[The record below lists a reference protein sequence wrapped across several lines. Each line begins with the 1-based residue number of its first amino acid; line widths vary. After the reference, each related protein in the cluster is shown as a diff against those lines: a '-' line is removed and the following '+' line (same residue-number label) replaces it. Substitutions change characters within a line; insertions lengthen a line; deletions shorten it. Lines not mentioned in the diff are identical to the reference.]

1 MLGFYNEWFE
11 NDKTHEKHIL
21 GCYRHG
27 RLSEYYCSWG
37 RWEEPCNLVFMFM
50 GIRKVDIC
58 MINHFER
65 WVAEKQ
71 FPVYIRR
78 WGLNSLR
85 EHKKHQQ
92 KHFPQLLES
101 FKAFPTLQEDFLH
114 CEQKAPQS
122 MAGKLWSYNINTNID
137 SILRRL
143 FLFRQCNVTLP
154 LISRLCWDGHAIKS
168 TLLNNQVQNKKN
180 NAK

>member
-58 MINHFER
+58 MINHFDYNDG
-65 WVAEKQ
+65 WLKSS
-71 FPVYIRR
+71 
-78 WGLNSLR
+78 SLFISEGEDLTHCESTKGTNKSTFHNYWNPSKLSQR
-85 EHKKHQQ
+85 YKKTFFTVSKKHLS
-92 KHFPQLLES
+92 KHGG
-101 FKAFPTLQEDFLH
+101 KALKLQHQHKHWFNSS
-114 CEQKAPQS
+114 KVIP
-122 MAGKLWSYNINTNID
+122 I
-137 SILRRL
+137 
-143 FLFRQCNVTLP
+143 
-154 LISRLCWDGHAIKS
+154 
-168 TLLNNQVQNKKN
+168 
-180 NAK
+180 

>member
-85 EHKKHQQ
+85 EHKRHQQ
-92 KHFPQLLES
+92 KHFSQLLES

-114 CEQKAPQS
+114 CEQKAPLQAWRES
-122 MAGKLWSYNINTNID
+122 FEVTTSTQTLIQFFEGYSYLGNQQCHIIID
-137 SILRRL
+137 MQIVLRWP
-143 FLFRQCNVTLP
+143 C
-154 LISRLCWDGHAIKS
+154 
-168 TLLNNQVQNKKN
+168 NQVDITQQPG
-180 NAK
+180 AK